1 MDTKTPDLGRFTPE
15 RAARFAAGL
24 APIASKLDA
33 GSARSYRSYASRYL
47 EICRAA
53 DLDPLAPG
61 RDRLKAALGSAGIT
75 GQARWKAMW
84 VARTTVNASVPAAS
98 GRAGLG
104 MGRSDATFRA
114 NFVRDTLNDDWER

>member
-1 MDTKTPDLGRFTPE
+1 MPPPQAGFGHGRVWVHD
-15 RAARFAAGL
+15 
-24 APIASKLDA
+24 S
-33 GSARSYRSYASRYL
+33 
-47 EICRAA
+47 
-53 DLDPLAPG
+53 
-61 RDRLKAALGSAGIT
+61 AALGSAGIT